1 MTRCPCDPTLSREKE
16 RHSARLVR
24 GVLSNT
30 KGLNLRDKVIWIT
43 GASGGI
49 GEALALELAAAGAL
63 LILSARREDE
73 LNRVKAACIDSDK
86 AAVLPLDVTD
96 FDAIPGKVEAAIACH
111 GRVDILVNNAG
122 IGMWARAEK
131 TTLETDRRI
140 MEVDFFAPVAL
151 AKAVLPHMTERGS
164 GRVAVMSSVAAKLPM
179 KKLSTYCAAK
189 HALHGFFDTLRL
201 ELQDSGVGV
210 TLLCPGFVKTDLV
223 KNSLRGDGSVMG
235 KGGGRGITVKEAA
248 KACVRAL
255 ARGVDEVY
263 IGKERYAVL
272 GRRIAPGLVNR
283 MMAKQ

>member
-1 MTRCPCDPTLSREKE
+1 M
-16 RHSARLVR
+16 
-24 GVLSNT
+24 
-30 KGLNLRDKVIWIT
+30 NLRDQVIWVT

-63 LILSARREDE
+63 LVLSARREDE
-73 LNRVKAACIDSDK
+73 LNRVKAACIDPDK

-96 FDAIPGKVEAAIACH
+96 FDGIPGKVKAAISCH

-122 IGMWARAEK
+122 VGMWARAED

-151 AKAVLPHMTERGS
+151 AKAVLPHMIERGS
-164 GRVAVMSSVAAKLPM
+164 GRIAVMSSVAAKLPM

-201 ELQDSGVGV
+201 EIRDSGVGV

-223 KNSLRGDGSVMG
+223 KNSLRGDGSLVGKDGG
-235 KGGGRGITVKEAA
+235 KGLHAREAA

-255 ARGVDEVY
+255 ARGVDEVF
-263 IGKERYAVL
+263 IGRERYAVL

-283 MMAKQ
+283 MLSK